1 MGVTQI
7 GTTNIKASDLRKTS
21 ATNFDSGNT
30 NTPSDFL
37 GLNFMAGSVV
47 PAISAPSWSSGGAAF
62 KGISSS
68 QKGFRTTTGSNT
80 SKYRVIALSATNC
93 QINLSY
99 PTTNVS
105 GIVWKPGSSPSV
117 NGLHI
122 TAAETADGKKLFLPG
137 IENGHTYSYITISLS
152 NFSYGYERGT
162 SYVWYT
168 PTGGFVTAFQSP
180 TNNSLTIYPN
190 AYTSDSYFHLKHFA
204 ATI

>member
-21 ATNFDSGNT
+21 AMNFDSGT
-30 NTPSDFL
+30 SNTPSNYL

-62 KGISSS
+62 RGISSS
-68 QKGFRTTTGSNT
+68 QKGFRTTTGSNV
-80 SKYRVIALSATNC
+80 SKYRVIALSASNC

-105 GIVWKPGSSPSV
+105 GIVWRPGTSPNTSR
-117 NGLHI
+117 LHI
-122 TAAETADGKKLFLPG
+122 TAAETAAGSKLFLPG
-137 IENGHTYSYITISLS
+137 IENGHTYSYITISLT
-152 NFSYGYERGT
+152 NFDYGYERG
-162 SYVWYT
+162 SSHVWYT
-168 PTGGFVTAFQSP
+168 AAGSFVTAIQAPAS
-180 TNNSLTIYPN
+180 NSYTIYPS
-190 AYTSDSYFHLKHFA
+190 AYTSDSYFHFKHFA